1 MTVSFYSQAFDRYI
15 EVQEVDELPLNEVYI
30 LLDELHSH
38 KQVLEKR
45 WSKIPKKEYS
55 DEIYEDLIY
64 ETKAINTMFIV
75 AKRRA
80 HFLNQ
85 SKVNQLVKAV
95 TTWKK
100 RAFLLG
106 KELNMTQQ
114 QVKEIKV
121 HGNQK
126 S

>member
-1 MTVSFYSQAFDRYI
+1 MTVSFYSQAFDRYV

-45 WSKIPKKEYS
+45 WNKIPKKEYS
-55 DEIYEDLIY
+55 DEVYEDLIY

-80 HFLNQ
+80 HFLNH

-121 HGNQK
+121 HGN
-126 S
+126 

>member
-121 HGNQK
+121 HGN
-126 S
+126 